1 MSRDFG
7 IWMKERRLKKSMSQE
22 RLGKMVGVHGN
33 TILRWETGTQFPPL
47 DMAERII
54 EVLGGVL
61 LVGEINNGRTNAHI

>member
-7 IWMKERRLKKSMSQE
+7 IWMKQRRKKKYMSQA
-22 RLGKMVGVHGN
+22 RLAKKVGVHPN
-33 TILRWETGTQFPPL
+33 SIIRWESGTQFPPL

-61 LVGEINNGRTNAHI
+61 LIGEI